1 MNIKYQEDGQQ
12 FFMVHTQ
19 DAPVRIGEKNC
30 KVGFPVPGTEIGLYT
45 KLDEGALL
53 VLCGG
58 SAGLMEN
65 KAKAV

>member
-19 DAPVRIGEKNC
+19 DAVRMEKKNC

-45 KLDEGALL
+45 KLDEE
-53 VLCGG
+53 LCCFSVVGEQG
-58 SAGLMEN
+58 
-65 KAKAV
+65 